1 MVQLRETDQ
10 ECLLYCQ
17 WGKVA
22 VEHLLGSQGTLGVAA
37 YWKGDMGRPLPL
49 LYQSFQPPHLQALER
64 VSLQSSDI
72 CVCKLLSIWH
82 IFDGELPKVG
92 QDNLNSLLTVWLL
105 YTGPLTQSWPI
116 RLQENNYTFQESWL
130 SANQQL
136 VKKNN
141 KSLEEQ
147 NLIFITNAFQE
158 SKMFHH
164 LPDWQIDNGFSKK
177 TNHGT
182 YSNLGTQVGACNKDF
197 GAVSQMGLTRV

>member
-37 YWKGDMGRPLPL
+37 YWKEDMGRPLPL

-116 RLQENNYTFQESWL
+116 RLQENNNTFQESWL

-141 KSLEEQ
+141 KSLEAQ
-147 NLIFITNAFQE
+147 NLILITNAFQE

-164 LPDWQIDNGFSKK
+164 LPDWQIDNCFSKK
-177 TNHGT
+177 TSHGT

-197 GAVSQMGLTRV
+197 SAVSQMGLTRV

>member
-37 YWKGDMGRPLPL
+37 YWKEDMERPLPL

-82 IFDGELPKVG
+82 IFDGELPTVG

-105 YTGPLTQSWPI
+105 EPGPLRQIWPI
-116 RLQENNYTFQESWL
+116 WLWENNNKFQESWL
-130 SANQQL
+130 SAKQQL
-136 VKKNN
+136 VKKNTI
-141 KSLEEQ
+141 SH
-147 NLIFITNAFQE
+147 
-158 SKMFHH
+158 SKHK
-164 LPDWQIDNGFSKK
+164 I
-177 TNHGT
+177 
-182 YSNLGTQVGACNKDF
+182 
-197 GAVSQMGLTRV
+197 